1 MRSSAAVA
9 VSSVVAATAATG
21 SPTKR
26 TVCGH
31 SACSSWL
38 TGRIPNAMGRS
49 WPVSTAFTPAKAR
62 ALLVSMPVMR
72 ACGCGLR
79 SSLQNNMRGRAR
91 SSANFVAPVTLATAS
106 TLRRAVPIMRVRRLD
121 GWTVGWRAGRLSVE
135 ASKRALRLPAIEAL
149 PRRLRPLAP
158 HSCRRQLHR
167 LVDLD
172 VAGAAAKVAGER
184 LLDLV
189 SRRLGIGGEQGLG
202 REQKCGRAVATLR
215 CADLGECVLQRVQA
229 RAVRHALDG
238 LHAPA
243 RAREP
248 QHETGQYGEAV
259 HQDGA
264 RAAFAQLATVL
275 GAGEAQVLPQHF
287 EQRLGGG
294 EADVARFAV
303 QIEAHAGKPKRS
315 ALWRP
320 SESPFGSSLPI
331 FFFAATPTHTPAAAT
346 TPCAG
351 GSRTARAPHTAR
363 DVHHRPCGRS
373 GESSLPRAPPPR
385 SRAATPSPRPRPETT
400 TRRTHSSRRRPS

>member
-79 SSLQNNMRGRAR
+79 SSLQYNMRGRAR

-106 TLRRAVPIMRVRRLD
+106 TLRSALPIMRVFPLD
-121 GWTVGWRAGRLSVE
+121 GSTVGWRAARLGVE
-135 ASKRALRLPAIEAL
+135 ASKRPLRLPAIQAL

-172 VAGAAAKVAGER
+172 VAGAAAEVAGEG

-189 SRRLGIGGEQGLG
+189 ARGLGIGREQRFG
-202 REQKCGRAVATLR
+202 REQKCGRAVAALC
-215 CADLGECVLQRVQA
+215 CADLGECVLQRVQP

-248 QHETGQYGEAV
+248 QHETGQYGQAV

-264 RAAFAQLATVL
+264 GAAFAQLATVL
-275 GAGEAQVLPQHF
+275 GAGEAQVFPQHF
-287 EQRLGGG
+287 EQCLVGG

-303 QIEAHAGKPKRS
+303 QIEAHAGKPKRWG
-315 ALWRP
+315 LWRP
-320 SESPFGSSLPI
+320 SQSPFWSSRPS
-331 FFFAATPTHTPAAAT
+331 FFFAATPTRTPAAAT

-351 GSRTARAPHTAR
+351 GSRTSRAPRTRRGAP
-363 DVHHRPCGRS
+363 HRPCGRN
-373 GESSLPRAPPPR
+373 GGSSLPRAPPPR
-385 SRAATPSPRPRPETT
+385 SRAASRSPRPRAETAT
-400 TRRTHSSRRRPS
+400 PRTRSSRR